1 MKSIIK
7 MMLQISNFIY
17 LSNNIFKPF
26 LTVFLFFYTLSILNM
41 NYLSNENKGL
51 ILEINYC
58 IIILIKNVYLFFYL
72 K

>member
-1 MKSIIK
+1 
-7 MMLQISNFIY
+7 
-17 LSNNIFKPF
+17 
-26 LTVFLFFYTLSILNM
+26 M

-58 IIILIKNVYLFFYL
+58 IIILIKNVYLFFNL